1 MAYEEFDEAAV
12 AYIFFWRSRS
22 NKPVY
27 MNPIFIRYVHY
38 TIMLLHVNTV
48 SVVSVVNTFF

>member
-27 MNPIFIRYVHY
+27 MNPIFIRYVNY
-38 TIMLLHVNTV
+38 TIINAV
-48 SVVSVVNTFF
+48 SGD